1 MSKLSPAI
9 TVTGYSTNPIASVF
23 RPIYLTIILPDTQK
37 LTRPSDR
44 KTAVVS
50 LTKTLAD
57 SEAFIE
63 RYKKGWSLTC
73 DALLKLLINPPVLTR
88 DQPDDVVVD
97 NDTDDIGFGVG
108 FTQLQTV
115 RPVVKDPFPQ
125 IDDVKRWVGQYL
137 TQADA
142 RHGGRI
148 TSFISERLN
157 DEARAALQSVLAG

>member
-1 MSKLSPAI
+1 M
-9 TVTGYSTNPIASVF
+9 TRDSVF

-57 SEAFIE
+57 SAAFVE
-63 RYKKGWSLTC
+63 RYRKGWALTC

-88 DQPDDVVVD
+88 DQPDDVIVD
-97 NDTDDIGFGVG
+97 NDADDVGFGVG

-125 IDDVKRWVGQYL
+125 VEDVKRWVGTYL
-137 TQADA
+137 TEADA
-142 RHGGRI
+142 RNGGKI
-148 TSFISERLN
+148 TEYIRDRLN
-157 DEARAALQSVLAG
+157 DEAKVALQSVLAG